1 MPDNEDSLLTIVS
14 NLLVNLRGCALL
26 VAHGQ
31 VAVWAE
37 EGVAGH
43 VHRGVARQ
51 AQRGGGRVGAR
62 H

>member
-1 MPDNEDSLLTIVS
+1 MD
-14 NLLVNLRGCALL
+14 LRGGALL

-62 H
+62 HYSANTVSSV